1 MSRPVRVGRPGELG
15 HTGVVNIQVAG
26 SERGTRDRVLA
37 AITARGPISASALG
51 RELEL
56 TPAAVRR
63 HLDALAEAG
72 VIVEREAPLS
82 ASVARGRGRP
92 ARQWV
97 VAAAGHDELPSH
109 YDDLAAQAL
118 RYLATA
124 AGPEAVSA
132 FARHRA
138 QEIESRYAATVTAAG
153 EDPVARARA
162 LVEVL
167 SAAGFAASAR
177 PVGTGAMAG
186 IQVCQGHCPVRQ
198 VAAEFPALCQAETD
212 AFSRLLGVHV
222 QRLSTLARGQ
232 HVCTTFVPTPVSQLP
247 PPDRSKGHLS

>member
-1 MSRPVRVGRPGELG
+1 MC
-15 HTGVVNIQVAG
+15 I
-26 SERGTRDRVLA
+26 RDR
-37 AITARGPISASALG
+37 
-51 RELEL
+51 
-56 TPAAVRR
+56 
-63 HLDALAEAG
+63 AEAG

-167 SAAGFAASAR
+167 SADGFAASAR